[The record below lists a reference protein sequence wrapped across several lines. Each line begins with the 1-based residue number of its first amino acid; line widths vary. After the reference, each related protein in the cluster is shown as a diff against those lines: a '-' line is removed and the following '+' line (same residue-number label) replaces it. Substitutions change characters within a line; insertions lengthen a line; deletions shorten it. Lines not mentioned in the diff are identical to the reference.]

1 MEPLIPVKAV
11 AFDCFGTLV
20 QVTRPSHV
28 YRELISLMAKHYQPP
43 AKKAVM
49 SNRWTLSDA
58 ARQFGV
64 PLTEQDLLAMEVR
77 LADELSSIE
86 CFAETRAVLLELQ
99 SRGYRIAVC
108 SNLALPFA
116 APVEALLGKYF
127 DACIWSFNVGAIKP
141 APRIFTALCDGLS
154 LAPADVLMVG
164 DSLASDFQG
173 GRASGLHARHLTREV
188 PLARVGLNKIS
199 NLTDVLRLVP

>member
-1 MEPLIPVKAV
+1 MEPLLPVKAV

-20 QVTRPSHV
+20 QITQPSHV
-28 YRELISLMAKHYQPP
+28 YRELVSCLAKHFQPP

-49 SNRWTLSDA
+49 SNRWSLAETAMQL
-58 ARQFGV
+58 GV
-64 PLTEQDLLAMEVR
+64 ELTEPQRLAMEAR
-77 LADELSSIE
+77 LADELRSIE
-86 CFAETRAVLLELQ
+86 CYPETRAVLLELR

-108 SNLALPFA
+108 SNLARPFA

-127 DACIWSFNVGAIKP
+127 DARIWSFEVGAIKP
-141 APRIFTALCDGLS
+141 DPRIYTALSESLE
-154 LAPADVLMVG
+154 LAPAEILMVG

-173 GRASGLHARHLTREV
+173 GRASGLHARHLTRDV

-199 NLTDVLRLVP
+199 SLTDVLRLVR